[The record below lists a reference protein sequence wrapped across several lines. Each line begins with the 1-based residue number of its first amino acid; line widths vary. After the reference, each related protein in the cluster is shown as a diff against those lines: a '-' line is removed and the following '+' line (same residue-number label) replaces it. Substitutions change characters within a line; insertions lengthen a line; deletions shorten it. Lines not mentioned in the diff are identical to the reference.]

1 MKKQYIAPKLH
12 NVKIQT
18 ARMIAISSA
27 RMSTENVYEITSE
40 DEFGSRR
47 GRSLWD
53 EDEDDDY

>member
-27 RMSTENVYEITSE
+27 TMSTEGQYRITSE

-47 GRSLWD
+47 GRNAWD
-53 EDEDDDY
+53 DEDDDY